1 MKKFFA
7 SFFMLRSP
15 RTAAMFALAYL
26 AAVNLLVACTVWNI
40 LMEQQEGMSMARL
53 LFKLVLHLKLSPLS
67 TAALLI
73 TVCVLLSAY
82 GLALWGIG
90 LYGLLAETFEKKW
103 LRGLLAGI
111 GVLFVLP
118 LPGLLLLPGLLKN
131 KRYLPALAALAGSAA
146 FAIAPFNLISPLSA
160 IEAGLLLY
168 CLAVSGTTDPEK
180 FSWRFAVP
188 LGAGAALCLLLVGCD
203 LKLGHDVKI
212 EQEKL
217 ARLAGRPAKIEEFKA
232 SLAQGLAPDTEPLKT
247 LLAHTEGVNKLL
259 RNEHDPAEAQALLAE
274 IRRKHA
280 PYTRALE
287 EFLRLPVGKFA
298 QKIPENDYMTG
309 LPTPE
314 LSACRR
320 AASFL
325 CLKMNAF
332 PRDKKNVAECSGGL
346 IKLRDWLTE
355 EPFLIGPMT
364 RMVIESYR
372 LEALGNAFAQGQL
385 TRAEFAE
392 LLGPEPDWERV
403 LFRGGADEALFFPG
417 DIMLALE
424 SIWKERRDFL
434 LPLFLRI
441 PFLRDWR
448 LVLRRV
454 QGYCP
459 NQAGRPAKM
468 KKTPRNDYFFP
479 ALMIGDGLEV
489 MFGAGARLRNRR
501 RMVCL
506 AVEVAEYRRKH
517 GRLPESLAFLPKVP
531 LSTLD
536 KTPLMYAK
544 TADGFR
550 IFCRTD
556 KGKIPEANDGRY
568 SLSFRLAPLRADGLS
583 IPAVWETLCEKPG
596 CTGGKIFSRPEWR
609 QFFARA
615 KKDPALFEFLLSR
628 FPSAKETKIHI
639 CNWGNASEGVLAVFA
654 AERITGRSGLDYD
667 GPDPGLRTAVRE
679 ARNAVPKHTPLK
691 KVLAAPTSCAELRNF
706 FRKAYREKADARG
719 GAMSVSLFIVDGLPE
734 RIAQYAPLW
743 FFADNAVT
751 GQNWLLYVKF
761 LSTPADRRDGWHFL
775 GWAAPRRKRL
785 GPR

>member
-1 MKKFFA
+1 
-7 SFFMLRSP
+7 MLRSP
-15 RTAAMFALAYL
+15 RGAAMFALAYL

-53 LFKLVLHLKLSPLS
+53 LFKLVLHLNLSPLS
-67 TAALLI
+67 TAVLLI
-73 TVCVLLSAY
+73 TVCVLLSLY
-82 GLALWGIG
+82 GVILWGIG

-146 FAIAPFNLISPLSA
+146 FAIAPFNLISPVSA
-160 IEAGLLLY
+160 VEAGLLLY
-168 CLAVSGTTDPEK
+168 CLAVSGTTAPEK
-180 FSWRFAVP
+180 FSWRFAIP
-188 LGAGAALCLLLVGCD
+188 LGAGAAVYLLLVGCD

-232 SLAQGLAPDTEPLKT
+232 NLTQGLAPDTEPLKT

-259 RNEHDPAEAQALLAE
+259 RNEHDPAEAQALLTE

-280 PYTRALE
+280 PYFRALE

-298 QKIPENDYMTG
+298 HRIPENDYMTG

-314 LSACRR
+314 LSACRC

-325 CLKMNAF
+325 RLKMNAF
-332 PRDKKNVAECSGGL
+332 PRDKKNVTVCNSGL

-355 EPFLIGPMT
+355 EPFLIGPMA

-372 LEALGNAFAQGQL
+372 LEALGNALAQGGL
-385 TRAEFAE
+385 ARAEFAE
-392 LLGPEPDWERV
+392 LLGPEPDWEKA
-403 LFRGGADEALFFPG
+403 LFRGGADEALFLQG

-454 QGYCP
+454 REYAP
-459 NQAGRPAKM
+459 LATAGRPAKM
-468 KKTPRNDYFFP
+468 KNTPRNDYFFP
-479 ALMIGDGLEV
+479 ELTIGDGLEV

-501 RMVCL
+501 RMVLL

-517 GRLPESLAFLPKVP
+517 GELPGSLAFLPKVP

-536 KTPLMYAK
+536 RTPLMYAK

-556 KGKIPEANDGRY
+556 KGKIPAATDARY
-568 SLSFRLAPLRADGLS
+568 SLSFRLAPR
-583 IPAVWETLCEKPG
+583 
-596 CTGGKIFSRPEWR
+596 
-609 QFFARA
+609 
-615 KKDPALFEFLLSR
+615 
-628 FPSAKETKIHI
+628 
-639 CNWGNASEGVLAVFA
+639 
-654 AERITGRSGLDYD
+654 
-667 GPDPGLRTAVRE
+667 
-679 ARNAVPKHTPLK
+679 
-691 KVLAAPTSCAELRNF
+691 
-706 FRKAYREKADARG
+706 
-719 GAMSVSLFIVDGLPE
+719 
-734 RIAQYAPLW
+734 
-743 FFADNAVT
+743 
-751 GQNWLLYVKF
+751 
-761 LSTPADRRDGWHFL
+761 
-775 GWAAPRRKRL
+775 
-785 GPR
+785 